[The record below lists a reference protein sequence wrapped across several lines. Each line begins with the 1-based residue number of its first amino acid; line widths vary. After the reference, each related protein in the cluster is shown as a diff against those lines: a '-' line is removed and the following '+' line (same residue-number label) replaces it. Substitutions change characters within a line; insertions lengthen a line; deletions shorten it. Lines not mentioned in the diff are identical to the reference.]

1 MKTKILIALALA
13 GLAAFGW
20 VLRGKVLNRLAK
32 LELVSKEA
40 QAKAAAQQIRE
51 PPALVLPEPG
61 PTTETLRV
69 TGTLRPEAEVQLGFK
84 VPGRVTDVL
93 VQRGQT
99 VQAGDVVARL
109 DARDLEAQAMQ
120 AQAGKKAAEA
130 QRSIAADALKR
141 ARQLQEAGAATE
153 QQVVAAA
160 GQTSAIS
167 ATIEQAQ
174 AAQRYVEVIKGET
187 RLITPIDGLVVQA
200 PTAPGFVVQ
209 MMSPPVVVVQKLT
222 NVKLTA
228 HLTDR
233 DAARIQAGMAVT
245 VLTAAG
251 HRAQGRLDAVIPSV
265 DPLTRRV
272 PIEGTIANPQG
283 KLFAG
288 AMVEASIE
296 VPSPPTLAVP
306 QTALLTGHE
315 AAVLVAE
322 PDNKLVRRP
331 ITVVRSAGDRL
342 LVAKGVR
349 ATDRVVANPGVNWRE
364 GDVIPAA
371 AVRRNP

>member
-1 MKTKILIALALA
+1 MKTKILTTLALL

-20 VLRGKVLNRLAK
+20 VLRGKVLDRLAK
-32 LELVSKEA
+32 LELVSQEA
-40 QAKAAAQQIRE
+40 QAKAVAAQVRE
-51 PPALVLPEPG
+51 PPTLVMPEAG
-61 PTTETLRV
+61 PKTESLRL

-99 VQAGDVVARL
+99 VQAGDTVARL

-187 RLITPIDGLVVQA
+187 RLITPIDGVVVQA

-222 NVKLTA
+222 NVKFAA

-233 DAARIQAGMAVT
+233 DAARIQAGMAVA
-245 VLTAAG
+245 VETAAG
-251 HRAQGRLDAVIPSV
+251 HKAVGKLDAVIPSV

-288 AMVEASIE
+288 AMVEATIE
-296 VPSPPTLAVP
+296 VPSPPTLSIP
-306 QTALLTGHE
+306 QTALLTGNE
-315 AAVLVAE
+315 AAVLVAG
-322 PDNKLVRRP
+322 PDRKLIRRP
-331 ITVVRSAGDRL
+331 VVVLRSVADKL
-342 LVAKGVR
+342 LVSQGLASG
-349 ATDRVVANPGVNWRE
+349 DRVVANPGVNWRE
-364 GDVIPAA
+364 GDTLPGVEAPKK
-371 AVRRNP
+371 P

>member
-1 MKTKILIALALA
+1 MKTKIFIALALL
-13 GLAAFGW
+13 GLGAFGW
-20 VLRGKVLNRLAK
+20 VLRGKVADRLAK

-40 QAKAAAQQIRE
+40 QAKAAEALVRE
-51 PPALVLPEPG
+51 PPSLMTPAAG
-61 PTTETLRV
+61 PATETLRM

-93 VQRGQT
+93 VRRGQV
-99 VQAGDVVARL
+99 VQAGDTLARL

-120 AQAGKKAAEA
+120 AQAGKKAAQA

-153 QQVVAAA
+153 QQVVAAE

-167 ATIEQAQ
+167 ASIEQAQ

-187 RLITPIDGLVVQA
+187 QLVSPIDGVVIQA

-209 MMSPPVVVVQKLT
+209 MMSPPVFVIQKLT
-222 NVKLTA
+222 NVKFAA

-233 DAARIQAGMAVT
+233 DAARIHAGMTVAVE
-245 VLTAAG
+245 TAAG
-251 HRAQGRLDAVIPSV
+251 HRALGKLDAVIPSV

-272 PIEGTIANPQG
+272 PIEGTIANGQG

-288 AMVEASIE
+288 AMVEATIE
-296 VPSPPTLAVP
+296 VPSPPTLAIP
-306 QTALLTGHE
+306 QTALLTGSE
-315 AAVLVAE
+315 AAVLVE
-322 PDNKLVRRP
+322 GPNRKLMRKP
-331 ITVVRSAGDRL
+331 IVVLRSSADQL
-342 LVAKGVR
+342 LVSKGL
-349 ATDRVVANPGVNWRE
+349 AASDRVVANPGVNWRE

-371 AVRRNP
+371 RPAKQP

>member
-1 MKTKILIALALA
+1 MKTKIFIALALL
-13 GLAAFGW
+13 GLGAFGW
-20 VLRGKVLNRLAK
+20 VLRGKVADRLAK

-40 QAKAAAQQIRE
+40 QAKAAEALVRE
-51 PPALVLPEPG
+51 PPSLMTPVAG
-61 PTTETLRV
+61 PATETLRM

-93 VQRGQT
+93 VRRGQV
-99 VQAGDVVARL
+99 VQAGDTLARL

-120 AQAGKKAAEA
+120 AQAGKKAAQA

-153 QQVVAAA
+153 QQVVAAE

-167 ATIEQAQ
+167 ASIEQAQ

-187 RLITPIDGLVVQA
+187 QLVSPIDGVVIQA

-209 MMSPPVVVVQKLT
+209 MMSPPVFVIQKLT
-222 NVKLTA
+222 NVKFAA

-233 DAARIQAGMAVT
+233 DAARIHAGMAVT
-245 VLTAAG
+245 VETAAG
-251 HRAQGRLDAVIPSV
+251 HRALGKLDAVIPSV

-272 PIEGTIANPQG
+272 PIEGTIANAEG

-296 VPSPPTLAVP
+296 VPSPPTLAIP
-306 QTALLTGHE
+306 QTALLTGSE
-315 AAVLVAE
+315 AAVLVE
-322 PDNKLVRRP
+322 GPDRKLMRKP
-331 ITVVRSAGDRL
+331 IVVLRSSADQL
-342 LVAKGVR
+342 LVSKGLT
-349 ATDRVVANPGVNWRE
+349 ASERVVANPGVNWRE
-364 GDVIPAA
+364 GDVVPTARPAKQ
-371 AVRRNP
+371 P